1 MLDYKLLEAFEAVI
15 REGGFDKAA
24 GTIHLTQ
31 SAVSQRI
38 KLLESQMGQ
47 VLLIRTTPPRP
58 TPAGQR
64 LLKHYLQVKQLEND
78 VMRDMAPASKRNMI
92 PLAIA
97 LNEDTLATWF
107 PPCIA
112 PFLATHPVVMDLR
125 VDDQEQTH
133 KFLRDG
139 DVVGCISSRA
149 EIVQGCSVSFLGTM
163 IYRLVATP
171 EFIKR
176 WFAHGLDRDSLEK
189 APAVIFNRRDELH
202 ATMLSQL
209 FKGDSFHVLS
219 HYVPSSEKFAWI
231 IASGFGYGML
241 PDQQALEMLHDGRL
255 VDLCPNDH
263 IRVNLYWHRWN
274 ILSPIIEALSK
285 CLEQGA
291 GKFLREQAP
300 KVSGNLS
307 STLE

>member
-47 VLLIRTTPPRP
+47 VLLIRTTPPKP
-58 TPAGQR
+58 TQVGRR

-78 VMRDMAPASKRNMI
+78 VIQDMTPASKKNMI

-97 LNEDTLATWF
+97 LNEDSLATWF
-107 PPCIA
+107 SPCIA
-112 PFLATHPVVMDLR
+112 PFLADHPVVMDLR

-133 KFLRDG
+133 QFLSDG

-149 EIVQGCSVSFLGTM
+149 KIVQGCSVSFLGTM
-163 IYRLVATP
+163 IYQMVATP
-171 EFIKR
+171 EFVNR
-176 WFAHGLDRDSLEK
+176 WFARGLNRDSLEK

-209 FKGDSFHVLS
+209 FKGDSFHIPS
-219 HYVPSSEKFAWI
+219 HYVPSPEQFAWI

-263 IRVNLYWHRWN
+263 VRVNLYWHRWN

-291 GKFLREQAP
+291 GKLLREHNP
-300 KVSGNLS
+300 
-307 STLE
+307 

>member
-47 VLLIRTTPPRP
+47 VLLIRTTPPKP
-58 TPAGQR
+58 TLAGRR

-78 VMRDMAPASKRNMI
+78 VVQDMTPSSKKNMI

-97 LNEDTLATWF
+97 LNEDSLATWF

-112 PFLATHPVVMDLR
+112 PFLAAHPVVMDLR
-125 VDDQEQTH
+125 VDDQKQTH
-133 KFLRDG
+133 QFLSDG

-149 EIVQGCSVSFLGTM
+149 KIVQGCSVSFLGTM
-163 IYRLVATP
+163 IYRMAATP
-171 EFIKR
+171 EFTKR

-209 FKGDSFHVLS
+209 FKGDSFHIPS
-219 HYVPSSEKFAWI
+219 HYVPSPEQFAWI

-255 VDLCPNDH
+255 MDLCPNDH
-263 IRVNLYWHRWN
+263 VRVNLYWHRWN
-274 ILSPIIEALSK
+274 ILSPIIDALSK

-291 GKFLREQAP
+291 GKLLREHNP
-300 KVSGNLS
+300 
-307 STLE
+307 